1 MMSLNKKQV
10 LVKAAID
17 KTTADTKSFFVCKM
31 FVFCILMWSII
42 SNKVEIKAYKFKKT
56 L

>member
-17 KTTADTKSFFVCKM
+17 KTRADTKSLFARCLFFAFSCGQ
-31 FVFCILMWSII
+31 
-42 SNKVEIKAYKFKKT
+42 
-56 L
+56 